1 MYLLG
6 VGTYILQ
13 RGVDRLP
20 TGSGF
25 LSVIRGHDGVSLREV
40 VKRSSE
46 VHHCVLLSEWI
57 RNVVCSITS
66 CGDQHM
72 AKAHETG
79 TSMVGN
85 KLHFTLATMINVMG
99 VSNKWSIVCP

>member
-1 MYLLG
+1 M
-6 VGTYILQ
+6 LQ

-20 TGSGF
+20 TGSDF

-46 VHHCVLLSEWI
+46 VHHCALLSEGI
-57 RNVVCSITS
+57 MNVVCSIAS

-72 AKAHETG
+72 VKAHETG
-79 TSMVGN
+79 TSRVGN
-85 KLHFTLATMINVMG
+85 K
-99 VSNKWSIVCP
+99 